1 MTRLITTTIYDE
13 VLHKIETLDRNNID
27 NVALFNSRILK
38 ATTIFKDSN
47 GGVMKITLINDKSL
61 AIGMEQLDIANLSK
75 EQQMLFCR
83 LMIQKHLLFTAQD
96 IILYRILLNH
106 YINNQVD
113 GVATISLDT
122 IHKEYR
128 GKAFRYEKG
137 KKYDDDTFQ
146 AYINTLNK
154 LISTTVIFNF
164 DESNLK
170 VARYYKFNE
179 EYNISSQLLQIS
191 KGITGDNIDTTKFSY
206 TLGKIGDY
214 FVNSKQYGQLLPK
227 EIYSLRFNQIDTF
240 NIAIYV
246 ARMII
251 INKRWRKNINIYVST
266 LLSRIMKYNIKGYST
281 SLTYIQYLST
291 LDGVKRNK
299 KIKQIE
305 KQLNYVLTILKE
317 KNIITDYKYTGKFQ
331 YKYIRDE
338 ELYITIL
345 VGKKGK
351 TK

>member
-38 ATTIFKDSN
+38 ATTTFKDSN

-170 VARYYKFNE
+170 VARYYKSNE

-191 KGITGDNIDTTKFSY
+191 KGITRDNIDTTKFSY

-246 ARMII
+246 ARMIV

-305 KQLNYVLTILKE
+305 EQLNYILTLLKE
-317 KNIITDYKYTGKFQ
+317 KNIITDYKYIGKFQ

>member
-27 NVALFNSRILK
+27 SVALFNSRILK
-38 ATTIFKDSN
+38 ATTTFKDSN

-305 KQLNYVLTILKE
+305 EQLNYVLTILKE

>member
-38 ATTIFKDSN
+38 ATTTFKDSN

-305 KQLNYVLTILKE
+305 EQLNYVLTILKE

>member
-38 ATTIFKDSN
+38 ATTTFKDSN

-246 ARMII
+246 ARMIV

-281 SLTYIQYLST
+281 SLTYMQYLST

-305 KQLNYVLTILKE
+305 EQLNYVLTLLKE

-331 YKYIRDE
+331 YKHIRDE

-345 VGKKGK
+345 VGKKSK